1 MARKRNAVS
10 DEQFFASLNNQS
22 DMRAM
27 AHGHQR
33 LLDAVD
39 EGVEL
44 LLRDR
49 GLWSKDHPIGRLGL
63 DGQVDVLV
71 LADRLDADLRPLIA
85 HLTRIRNR
93 MVHGYGVEFTKAEGA
108 TCLRL
113 LPNRVT
119 SRMSH
124 ALDRDRPGHVIRW
137 AIVTTHAR
145 VVNRAI
151 HGHEA
156 SLPV

>member
-1 MARKRNAVS
+1 
-10 DEQFFASLNNQS
+10 
-22 DMRAM
+22 MRAM
-27 AHGHQR
+27 VHGHQR

-49 GLWSKDHPIGRLGL
+49 GLWAKDHPIGRLGL
-63 DGQVDVLV
+63 EGQVDVLV

-85 HLTRIRNR
+85 HLTGIRNR
-93 MVHGYGVEFTKAEGA
+93 MVHSYGVEFTKAEGA

-113 LPNRVT
+113 LPDRVT

-124 ALDRDRPGHVIRW
+124 ALDSDRARARHQVGHRH
-137 AIVTTHAR
+137 HAR
-145 VVNRAI
+145 TGRKSSHPRPRSQLARLADRGCFSHRVVR
-151 HGHEA
+151 
-156 SLPV
+156 